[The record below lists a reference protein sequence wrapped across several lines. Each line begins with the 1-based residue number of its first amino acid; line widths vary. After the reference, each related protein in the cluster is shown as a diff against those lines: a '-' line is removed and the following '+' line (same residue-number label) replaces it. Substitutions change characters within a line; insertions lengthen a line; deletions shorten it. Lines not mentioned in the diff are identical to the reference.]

1 MPTISMFFGI
11 IIRMYYMKIELKDV
25 KPFSEYTLLLV
36 FSNGETRKPDM
47 KPYLDLE
54 IFKELKDVRLFNT
67 VKKSFDTIQWDNEAD
82 FDPDIL
88 YEKSTPYITK

>member
-1 MPTISMFFGI
+1 
-11 IIRMYYMKIELKDV
+11 MKIEFRDV
-25 KPFSEYTLLLV
+25 KPSSEYTLLLV
-36 FSNGETRKPDM
+36 FNNGETRKLDM
-47 KPYLDLE
+47 KPYLELE
-54 IFKELKDVRLFNT
+54 LYRELKDKKIFNT

>member
-11 IIRMYYMKIELKDV
+11 IIRMYYMKIELKEV
-25 KPFSEYTLLLV
+25 KPSTEYTLLLV
-36 FSNGETRKPDM
+36 FSIGERRKLDM
-47 KPYLDLE
+47 KPYLNLE
-54 IFKELKDVRLFNT
+54 IFKESKDVRLFNS

>member
-1 MPTISMFFGI
+1 
-11 IIRMYYMKIELKDV
+11 MKIELRDV
-25 KPFSEYTLLLV
+25 KPSSEYTLLLV
-36 FSNGETRKPDM
+36 FNNGETRKLDM
-47 KPYLDLE
+47 KPYLELE
-54 IFKELKDVRLFNT
+54 LYRELKNKKIFNT

>member
-1 MPTISMFFGI
+1 M
-11 IIRMYYMKIELKDV
+11 RIELRDV
-25 KPFSEYTLLLV
+25 KPSSEYTLLLV
-36 FSNGETRKPDM
+36 FNNGETRKLDM
-47 KPYLDLE
+47 KPYLEHELYR
-54 IFKELKDVRLFNT
+54 ELKDIELFNT

>member
-1 MPTISMFFGI
+1 
-11 IIRMYYMKIELKDV
+11 MKIELRDV
-25 KPFSEYTLLLV
+25 KPLSEYTILLV
-36 FSNGETRKPDM
+36 FNNGETRKLDM

-54 IFKELKDVRLFNT
+54 LYRDLKDKKIFNT